1 MGVKLFG
8 QYLVEKKV
16 VLAEQVREAIEY
28 QERTNVSFEDL
39 AVEMGM
45 VQPAEVVRARKQ
57 QQKEPLPIAE
67 TLVRMGYM
75 TTFQREAVLNR
86 QRGRHV
92 YLGQALV
99 ELGHLSHE
107 TVEEELA
114 IFEAEQ
120 AVYRTEEVRLPAG
133 VPQAEFCQVSAD
145 LAFKLLTL
153 VAWIK
158 HRPDEARIV
167 ARFDGRDCIV
177 SMSFV
182 GDVSAMFVV
191 SASRAAAVQITR
203 ALLNAEDADKQPEEV
218 ILDAVKEFANVVC
231 GSIVAKATRSNTK
244 KIEIVPPDEY
254 PVEEDRVVHVPE
266 DMVGVLFPLVVAG
279 DAAIDFA
286 LFMNP

>member
-1 MGVKLFG
+1 MAVKFFG
-8 QYLVEKKV
+8 QYLVEKQV

-57 QQKEPLPIAE
+57 QQKEPLPIDE

-107 TVEEELA
+107 TVEEYLA
-114 IFEAEQ
+114 TFESEQ
-120 AVYRTEEVRLPAG
+120 AVYRTDEVRLPAG
-133 VPQAEFCQVSAD
+133 VPQPEFCQITAD
-145 LAFKLLTL
+145 LAFKMATL

-158 HRPDEARIV
+158 HRPEEARIV
-167 ARFDGRDCIV
+167 TKFDGRDFIA

-191 SASRAAAVQITR
+191 SASRAAAMQITR
-203 ALLNAEDADKQPEEV
+203 ALLNTDEAQPEEV
-218 ILDAVKEFANVVC
+218 LLDAVKEFANVIC
-231 GSIVAKATRSNTK
+231 GSAVAKGTRSFNR

-286 LFMNP
+286 LLLNP

>member
-1 MGVKLFG
+1 MGVKFFG
-8 QYLVEKKV
+8 QYLVEKQI

-45 VQPAEVVRARKQ
+45 VQPSEVVRARKQ
-57 QQKEPLPIAE
+57 QQKEPMPIDEA
-67 TLVRMGYM
+67 LVRMGYM

-107 TVEEELA
+107 TVEEHLA
-114 IFEAEQ
+114 SFEAEQ
-120 AVYRTEEVRLPAG
+120 APYRTDDVRLPAG
-133 VPQAEFCQVSAD
+133 TPQAEFCAVTAD
-145 LAFKLLTL
+145 LAFKMATL

-158 HRPDEARIV
+158 HRPEESRIV
-167 ARFDGRDCIV
+167 TKFDGRDYIV

-182 GDVSAMFVV
+182 GDVSAMFVI
-191 SASRAAAVQITR
+191 SASRPAALQITR
-203 ALLNAEDADKQPEEV
+203 ALLNLEDAEKQTEEV
-218 ILDAVKEFANVVC
+218 LLDAVKEFANVIC
-231 GSIVAKATRSNTK
+231 GSAVAKIARGSK
-244 KIEIVPPDEY
+244 KVEIVPPDEY

-266 DMVGVLFPLVVAG
+266 DMVGVFFPLVVAG
-279 DAAIDFA
+279 DASLDFA
-286 LFMNP
+286 LFLNP

>member
-1 MGVKLFG
+1 MAVKFFG
-8 QYLVEKKV
+8 QYLVEKQI
-16 VLAEQVREAIEY
+16 VLAEQIREAIEY
-28 QERTNVSFEDL
+28 QERTNITFEDL

-57 QQKEPLPIAE
+57 QQKEPLGIDE

-107 TVEEELA
+107 TVEEYLA
-114 IFEAEQ
+114 TFESEQ
-120 AVYRTEEVRLPAG
+120 AVYRTEDVRLPAG
-133 VPQAEFCQVSAD
+133 VPQQEFCQIAAD
-145 LAFKLLTL
+145 LAFKMATL

-158 HRPDEARIV
+158 HRPDEARV
-167 ARFDGRDCIV
+167 VTKFEGRDFIV

-191 SASRAAAVQITR
+191 SASRTAALQVIR
-203 ALLNAEDADKQPEEV
+203 ALLNSEEAEKASEEV
-218 ILDAVKEFANVVC
+218 LLDAVKEFANVIC
-231 GSIVAKATRSNTK
+231 GSVVAKATRGNNK
-244 KIEIVPPDEY
+244 KVEIVPPDEY

-266 DMVGVLFPLVVAG
+266 DMVGVFFPLVVAG
-279 DAAIDFA
+279 DAAMDFA
-286 LFMNP
+286 ILLNA